1 MSLIDRPDS
10 AELRTMSAF
19 RYEIA
24 LLDSK
29 ISNTENDSDKQLYTT
44 VKDYMQSRVESIQKR
59 L

>member
-24 LLDSK
+24 HLDSK
-29 ISNTENDSDKQLYTT
+29 INTSECDKDKQLYTT
-44 VKDYMQSRVESIQKR
+44 VRDYMQSRVEYIQSR
-59 L
+59 I